1 MKDRISV
8 LNKAYKRE
16 QKRAEKSKNKNK
28 ALSALKYAER
38 ELQQGY
44 MEKSMA
50 IQIICNNKKS

>member
-50 IQIICNNKKS
+50 I